1 MMCGPAKDPD
11 RTQIPTQFTCFTSA
25 KVQKLAPDVHCS
37 ERMYR
42 RKKRSYIP
50 ELKHV
55 AALTK
60 PTTYATTP
68 TTYACIY
75 RRRKRSYIPEL
86 KHVAALTKPTT
97 YAQSALLGS
106 GVLIVHNLLQM
117 RFF

>member
-60 PTTYATTP
+60 PTTYA
-68 TTYACIY
+68 
-75 RRRKRSYIPEL
+75 
-86 KHVAALTKPTT
+86 
-97 YAQSALLGS
+97 QSALLGS